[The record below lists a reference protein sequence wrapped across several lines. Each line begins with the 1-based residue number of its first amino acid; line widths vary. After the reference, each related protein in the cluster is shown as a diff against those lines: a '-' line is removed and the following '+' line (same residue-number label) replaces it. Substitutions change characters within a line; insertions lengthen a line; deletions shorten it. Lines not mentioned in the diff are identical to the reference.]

1 VTLSA
6 TPPTAA
12 SQNAETAAAEK
23 AFAAASGRPA
33 GEALDFPAT
42 APAANPVFY
51 RTYSR
56 KTETGRESWHQVAE
70 RNLGVRKKA
79 RERNNFNADGWI
91 GVICGIDDWM
101 KYYFL

>member
-1 VTLSA
+1 MLVSTVCCTPHRWRYGFAHSWAVPLVTLSA

-12 SQNAETAAAEK
+12 SKDAEKAAAEK
-23 AFAAASGRPA
+23 AFAGPPGNPA

-56 KTETGRESWHQVAE
+56 KTATGRESWYEVA
-70 RNLGVRKKA
+70 
-79 RERNNFNADGWI
+79 
-91 GVICGIDDWM
+91 
-101 KYYFL
+101 